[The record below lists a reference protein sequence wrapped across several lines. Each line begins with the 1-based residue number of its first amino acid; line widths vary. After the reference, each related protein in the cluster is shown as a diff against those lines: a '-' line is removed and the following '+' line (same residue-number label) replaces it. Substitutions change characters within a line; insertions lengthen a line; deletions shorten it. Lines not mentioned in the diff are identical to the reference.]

1 MQNLKSIFN
10 KLFPNRNKN
19 SYSHSSDSNYS
30 IDQYSK
36 YHIKHHKKHS
46 KSVYNHFD
54 LDDQNSKYDKY
65 DNSYN
70 NDLDLN
76 DIKNSDI
83 IYDPLER
90 EVRVRNKLQALIK
103 LSEILEDK
111 TPFDPQDSKPKINII
126 QWIRNDGKPPIINNN
141 NFEDQDSSSG
151 LGEDL
156 DENTKLIE

>member
-1 MQNLKSIFN
+1 MENLKSIFN

-19 SYSHSSDSNYS
+19 SYSHSSSDSNYS

-46 KSVYNHFD
+46 KSVYKHFD
-54 LDDQNSKYDKY
+54 QDDHNGKYDKY
-65 DNSYN
+65 D

-126 QWIRNDGKPPIINNN
+126 QWIRNDGKTPIINNN
-141 NFEDQDSSSG
+141 DFGDQDSSSSSG